1 MGEHALALLER
12 AARVLALLGGL
23 LLVALAAF
31 MTVDVALRALGAP
44 LFGALDLVQLAL
56 VVVVFAGIA
65 HCGRTDGHVAV
76 DLFFTHMGPRAA
88 FAAALVVKLGSLA
101 ILALLAWRM
110 GLRGW
115 TADAGDASNLLQVP
129 RWPFYAFAAAGI
141 ALYAATLVFETL
153 ALMARGP
160 DSRKTG

>member
-1 MGEHALALLER
+1 MAERALVQLER
-12 AARVLALLGGL
+12 AARALALLGGV

-44 LFGALDLVQLAL
+44 LFGALDLVQLGL

-76 DLFFTHMGPRAA
+76 DLFFTRLGPRAA
-88 FAAALVVKLGSLA
+88 FAAELLVKLAALA

-110 GLRGW
+110 GWRAW
-115 TADAGDASNLLQVP
+115 TAAASDVSNLLQVP
-129 RWPFYAFAAAGI
+129 RQPFYAFAAAGI
-141 ALYAATLVFETL
+141 ALYAAILVLEAL
-153 ALMARGP
+153 ALIWRGP
-160 DSRKTG
+160 GARKAG